1 MAEQRVGVELFL
13 DNDQFTQEVKKTGN
27 TFIFNTDKIEK
38 GIKSVNSS
46 ITQQGKVFTQS
57 AEKSVAAIAE
67 LGSESKKTNGILT
80 QNAKDSA
87 NSFKNLGSTVSKQ
100 TGVFEKS
107 SAEIVA
113 AIKKIGQ
120 ETKKQEPK
128 VVNSF
133 TKMRKAMDR
142 AAKAT
147 FNIRNA
153 FLGIGGTF
161 LAKQILGVADAYTL
175 LDSRLGLV
183 TDSSEQFASVSEK
196 LLNIANETRQ
206 PFANTANLYTRIARA
221 AKALNESSDDLLGVT
236 ETLNKAIII
245 SGANLAETTGA
256 ITQFIQGIQSGTLRG
271 QELNS
276 VLEQTPRIAELIAE
290 GLGVTIGELRKL
302 GEQGALTAQVVI
314 DAIQTQTSAINK
326 EFGQISKTA
335 GQAFVV
341 LKNEIFDVIAG
352 TNKASG
358 ATNGLVS
365 SIEEFTD
372 LIRDNKGEIVEFFAN
387 AVEGAKL
394 LEPILKGIAI
404 TLGNVALGYSKIAQ
418 VIEVIDIQAD
428 RQRELNKAYK
438 ETNRTIQQQAVVVAD
453 LDKRIDEARDP
464 GANNFQKAQL
474 ESLTDEWTKQ
484 MVLLRSMSAERIRLN
499 KLKPPP
505 VIEPTSEE
513 EVATVA
519 KLAGK
524 KAELVKFENEYVD
537 ALKREFDQ
545 FQLISEIAEQAVLS
559 QLEGR
564 ELLIQEIE
572 FETAALKTQASLKI
586 ENAEVLQATLTQI
599 DANAAAERDLI
610 NKEFDAKD
618 TERKKR
624 KMDFDRKIYFDT
636 AALAIQALSE
646 MFGEN
651 KAFAIAD
658 IGLKTAQGIMNSF
671 ANLPPPLN
679 FIQAGLIG
687 AIGGAQ
693 IAKASQQKFEHGG
706 VVQGQSRTGDKIQVG
721 ANAGEMFI
729 NEQQQSNLLA
739 MLDGGGGKREIIVI
753 SDVFSSEEV
762 AQKIVNN
769 NALAERLGL
778 EAMG

>member
-13 DNDQFTQEVKKTGN
+13 ENDQF
-27 TFIFNTDKIEK
+27 
-38 GIKSVNSS
+38 
-46 ITQQGKVFTQS
+46 
-57 AEKSVAAIAE
+57 IAN
-67 LGSESKKTNGILT
+67 SKKASNTVVSG
-80 QNAKDSA
+80 AKKMQRAVKRVS
-87 NSFKNLGSTVSKQ
+87 SSVFNL
-100 TGVFEKS
+100 
-107 SAEIVA
+107 
-113 AIKKIGQ
+113 
-120 ETKKQEPK
+120 
-128 VVNSF
+128 
-133 TKMRKAMDR
+133 
-142 AAKAT
+142 
-147 FNIRNA
+147 RNA
-153 FLGIGGTF
+153 FLGLGGA
-161 LAKQILGVADAYTL
+161 LVAKQVLGVADAYTL
-175 LDSRLGLV
+175 LDSRLRLV
-183 TDSSEQFASVSEK
+183 TDSTEQFASVSEK

-314 DAIQTQTSAINK
+314 DAIQTQTNAINK
-326 EFGQISKTA
+326 EFSQISKTA
-335 GQAFVV
+335 GQAFTV

-358 ATNGLVS
+358 ATNSLVGFIGELTDEVRENKEAFIDFGEDIVDALRSAKPLLVEMGKLVGEVAEGWSKIFALGGKLVDGQAIVGEANKVYS
-365 SIEEFTD
+365 SLIE
-372 LIRDNKGEIVEFFAN
+372 LRNKDNKSTEENIALYDEAN
-387 AVEGAKL
+387 KFL
-394 LEPILKGIAI
+394 
-404 TLGNVALGYSKIAQ
+404 
-418 VIEVIDIQAD
+418 
-428 RQRELNKAYK
+428 ELNKK
-438 ETNRTIQQQAVVVAD
+438 I
-453 LDKRIDEARDP
+453 K
-464 GANNFQKAQL
+464 
-474 ESLTDEWTKQ
+474 LTTGG
-484 MVLLRSMSAERIRLN
+484 V
-499 KLKPPP
+499 
-505 VIEPTSEE
+505 TSEE
-513 EVATVA
+513 KIKLAQREVDFLGQTVEVQMELNKRRLEALKIKTPTVA
-519 KLAGK
+519 PVITGDAATTTVKLANA

-537 ALKREFDQ
+537 ALQREFDQ
-545 FQLISEIAEQAVLS
+545 FQLISEVAEQAVLS

-564 ELLIQEIE
+564 ELSIQQLE
-572 FETAALKTQASLKI
+572 FETAQLQTQAALKI

-599 DANAAAERDLI
+599 EANAAAERDLI
-610 NKEFDAKD
+610 NKEFNAKD

-624 KMDFDRKIYFDT
+624 KADFDKRILFDT
-636 AALAIQALSE
+636 ASFAIQALNE

-658 IGLKTAQGIMNSF
+658 IGLKTAQGIMNAL
-671 ANLPPPLN
+671 ANVPPPLN
-679 FIQAGLIG
+679 FVQAGLIG

-693 IAKASQQKFEHGG
+693 IAKASQQKFQFGG

-729 NEQQQSNLLA
+729 NEQQQGELFS
-739 MLDGGGGKREIIVI
+739 MLNGGGGGKRELVII
-753 SDVFSSEEV
+753 SDIFTNEEV

-769 NALAERLGL
+769 TALAERLGL